1 MCTWGEGAEGVG
13 EEGAGFLDW
22 KELNF
27 FFFEHGTS
35 FSVVDPPP
43 SPTPPDPRPPC
54 LFAVQHFTVLSLST
68 EFAGKL
74 TGQFSPVFPPA
85 CPSGRVPAAGVR
97 GLHTRCWYFT

>member
-43 SPTPPDPRPPC
+43 HSTRPPSPLPFRC
-54 LFAVQHFTVLSLST
+54 PAFHRAVL
-68 EFAGKL
+68 E
-74 TGQFSPVFPPA
+74 
-85 CPSGRVPAAGVR
+85 
-97 GLHTRCWYFT
+97 Y